1 MEQWLNRIG
10 LPACIGAVVWVFT
23 NFATAADIERIEARQ
38 IRSEVREFCYKWATA
53 PDEQKDFI
61 GRFVMDAVDE
71 LCDVDPDHRWCG
83 GDITEEEVCH

>member
-10 LPACIGAVVWVFT
+10 LPACIAAVVWVFT

-38 IRSEVREFCYKWATA
+38 IRSEIRDFCYKWATA
-53 PDEQKDFI
+53 PDDQKEFI

-83 GDITEEEVCH
+83 QSVEEVCN